1 MTIEKQTAQWL
12 TVDEGWGR
20 RAVDFAALLEPAAC
34 REYVAMH
41 HHLGVGDGDRLLDI
55 ACGSGLAMEL
65 ATVRGATVAGIDASP
80 RLIAVARDRVPVA
93 DVRVG
98 DMAALPWDDDSF
110 DVVTSF
116 RGLWATTREAL
127 AEARRVLRPGGRI
140 SVTTWGHI
148 KVSPGAWALSPF
160 LLAADDKVAP
170 QAEMVTIGR
179 PDVGESVLAE
189 AGFVDV
195 RRHRVPFAW
204 EFSDPE
210 AFARVLAS
218 TGPAYQ
224 AIQNVGA
231 AEFHRYCVEV
241 ATERVRDGLPLRAE
255 LDCVGFTAKVPA
267 AAVEGSFLGAA
278 TETDSVRLLAEEDL
292 TDLGFVMNATKLWSH
307 DPAALAAL
315 FELIVPT
322 AREAGLSIPERA
334 VATIVGTTLAGDT
347 YCPLA
352 WGDKLAKAATPEI
365 AASVMLGSDDLLDD
379 RERAVVAWARIVVAA
394 PESATPADIARLRA
408 VGFDNAQIL
417 RLTLFIALRIAF
429 STVNGALGARPEAE
443 YVEHV
448 DPAVRAAWSTM
459 FG

>member
-1 MTIEKQTAQWL
+1 MTIETQTAQWL

-20 RAVDFAALLEPAAC
+20 RAVDFAAILEPAAC

-41 HHLGVGDGDRLLDI
+41 HHLQVGEGDRLLDI

-65 ATVRGATVAGIDASP
+65 ATLRGAAVAGIDASP
-80 RLIAVARDRVPVA
+80 RLIAVARDRVPHA

-98 DMAALPWDDDSF
+98 EMAALPWEDDTF

-116 RGLWATTREAL
+116 RGLSATTEEAL

-148 KVSPGAWALSPF
+148 KVSPGAWALSP
-160 LLAADDKVAP
+160 LLLSAHDKVRS
-170 QAEMVTIGR
+170 QAQMVTLGP

-204 EFSDPE
+204 EFCDPE
-210 AFARVLAS
+210 AFARALAS
-218 TGPAYQ
+218 TGPGYE
-224 AIQNVGA
+224 AIQHVGED
-231 AEFHRYCVEV
+231 EFHRNCVDV
-241 ATERVRDGLPLRAE
+241 ATQRVRDGLPLRAD

-267 AAVEGSFLGAA
+267 AAVEGSFLGVPA
-278 TETDSVRLLAEEDL
+278 ETDEVRLLAEEDL
-292 TDLGFVMNATKLWSH
+292 SDLGFVMNATKLWMH
-307 DPAALAAL
+307 DPAAMAAL

-334 VATIVGTTLAGDT
+334 VATIVGTALAGDT

-352 WGDKLAKAATPEI
+352 WGDKLAKATTPEI

-379 RERAVVAWARIVVAA
+379 RERAVVAWTRIVVAA
-394 PESATPADIARLRA
+394 PKSATPADIARLRA
-408 VGFDNAQIL
+408 VGFEHAQIL